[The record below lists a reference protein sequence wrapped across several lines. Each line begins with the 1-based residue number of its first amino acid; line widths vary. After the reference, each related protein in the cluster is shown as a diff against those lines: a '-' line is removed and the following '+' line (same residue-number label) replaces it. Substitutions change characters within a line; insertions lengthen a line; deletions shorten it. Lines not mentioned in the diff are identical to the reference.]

1 MKKGIKHTSAF
12 FLAISFLIHFTA
24 CEQKESTTPVKRNL
38 DEAVFAS
45 GYIEQE
51 NNYTV
56 SAKAEGI
63 ILSLGVKEGDQVS
76 KHEIIATLES
86 EVQND
91 QLTDARIVYQDAIKN
106 SSPDSPQL
114 QHIQSQ
120 IDQAQKQL
128 AFDKE
133 NYERYKDLWE
143 KKSVARIDFEKAELQ
158 YKASA
163 NNLLSLEKNYEETEN
178 ALALQL
184 ERSQVQLKTQNSLLK
199 DYQLLTQESG
209 QVIQVFKKQGELLRR
224 GEAVVRIGSGAY
236 LIKLFVSEEDITKV
250 HLGNS
255 LAVNLNTYPG
265 EVFTAKVSKIYPA
278 FDETEQSY
286 VVEARF
292 DKLPEQMFS
301 GTQLQANIQTAN
313 RKDVLLIPTD
323 YISKGNVVTLKSGEE
338 KQIETGSKNKEWT
351 EVISGISEQDY
362 IIKVAN

>member
-1 MKKGIKHTSAF
+1 MKKGIKHSVAF
-12 FLAISFLIHFTA
+12 FLAITFLLYLTA
-24 CEQKESTTPVKRNL
+24 CQQEQSTSPVKKNIE
-38 DEAVFAS
+38 DAVFAS

-63 ILSLGVKEGDQVS
+63 ILSLPVKEGDRVS

-86 EVQND
+86 DIQND
-91 QLTDARIVYQDAIKN
+91 QLVDAKIVYRDAVKN
-106 SSPDSPQL
+106 SSPTSPQL

-120 IDQAQKQL
+120 IDQAKQQL
-128 AFDKE
+128 VFDQE
-133 NYERYKDLWE
+133 NYDRYKDLWKE
-143 KKSVARIDFEKAELQ
+143 KSVARVDFEKAELQ
-158 YKASA
+158 YKASES
-163 NNLLSLEKNYEETEN
+163 NLLSLKKNYEETEN
-178 ALALQL
+178 ALSLQL
-184 ERSQVQLKTQNSLLK
+184 ERSQVQVKTQNSLLK

-209 QVIQVFKKQGELLRR
+209 QVIQIFKKQGELLRR
-224 GEAVVRIGSGAY
+224 GEAVARIGSGAY

-250 HLGNS
+250 ELGNP

-265 EVFTAKVSKIYPA
+265 QAFTAKVSKIYPA
-278 FDETEQSY
+278 FDESEQSY

-301 GTQLQANIQTAN
+301 GTQLQANIQTGQ

-323 YISKGNVVTLKSGEE
+323 YISKGNVVTLKGGLE

-351 EVISGISEQDY
+351 EVVSGITEQDY
-362 IIKVAN
+362 IIKTAN